1 MKVLKNFTIIIP
13 CINFKDVEKSI
24 VNIRQIYAKVKI
36 IVCLNEKI
44 KKNKDKNLKLDRK
57 SVV

>member
-24 VNIRQIYAKVKI
+24 VNIRKIYAHVKI

-44 KKNKDKNLKLDRK
+44 KKK
-57 SVV
+57 